1 MVTMTRWFWILGALA
16 LACASQQAP
25 AEQPEAQTETPEAAT
40 AAEPSAEPAPSKAPA
55 SNSAGAPDRSADLQ
69 TVLQLVIDDEA
80 LTPYL
85 HLEQPDRFPLRIAG
99 RDLPAGIALTKATQ
113 PVIVIADPSKEKKPV
128 LVFTEISVNGDEA
141 SVRYRYDVEKVRG
154 SSSLRRKA
162 HGWELSRSRVTE
174 H

>member
-1 MVTMTRWFWILGALA
+1 MTRWFWIPGALA

-25 AEQPEAQTETPEAAT
+25 AEPPEARTETPEASTAE
-40 AAEPSAEPAPSKAPA
+40 AAEPSAEPAQTKTPA
-55 SNSAGAPDRSADLQ
+55 SNSAGTPDRSADLQ

-113 PVIVIADPSKEKKPV
+113 PVIVVADPSKEKKPV
-128 LVFTEISVNGDEA
+128 LVFTEISVEGDEA